1 MKTGLNLFKIS
12 SIATSVLFIYL
23 FYQLFFDSY
32 SFVKDL
38 GLQPSET
45 VAILCRRTAM
55 FMLGLSILMF
65 LSKNLPHS
73 KARQFICLSTGITML
88 GLASMGSTEL
98 IRGTVNSS
106 MLAAISIETIF
117 GASFFILFFKKRR
130 VAIVP

>member
-1 MKTGLNLFKIS
+1 MKKNLNIFKIIC
-12 SIATSVLFIYL
+12 IANSLLFFYL
-23 FYQLFFDSY
+23 FFQLFFDSY
-32 SFVKDL
+32 SFVRDL
-38 GLQPSET
+38 GLLPSET

-73 KARQFICLSTGITML
+73 TARQFICLSTGITML

-106 MLAAISIETIF
+106 MLVAISIETIL
-117 GASFFILFFKKRR
+117 GSSFLITFFKNMKT
-130 VAIVP
+130 PNP

>member
-1 MKTGLNLFKIS
+1 MNKSISFFKILCV
-12 SIATSVLFIYL
+12 ATSVLFVYL
-23 FYQLFFDSY
+23 FFQLFFDSY
-32 SFVKDL
+32 SFVRDL

-55 FMLGLSILMF
+55 FMFGLSILMY

-73 KARQFICLSTGITML
+73 TARQFICLSTGITML

-106 MLAAISIETIF
+106 MLVAISLEIVLGT
-117 GASFFILFFKKRR
+117 SFFITFFKNMKT
-130 VAIVP
+130 PNP